1 MWLSKT
7 KALNFVVG
15 LIVISFLQ
23 YSYFNYRVGNEHRT
37 LSEAVD
43 ILMFDFSESI
53 AFSDLYEEN
62 KDKAIEENIFIP
74 VSCDRHLVF
83 NKCDISRDVQIA
95 TIQQR
100 IEALQA
106 EIFLDGYMKETV
118 GRSISL
124 YKESIL
130 KIKQKKI
137 NELIESEQKSW
148 EEGRQERLE
157 HKVDELLVRIDNL
170 EKEQSHEVE

>member
-7 KALNFVVG
+7 KVLSFVVG

-43 ILMFDFSESI
+43 ILTFKFSETI
-53 AFSDLYEEN
+53 AYEDLYEEN
-62 KDKAIEENIFIP
+62 KDKAIGENISLR
-74 VSCDRHLVF
+74 VSCNRILLL
-83 NKCDISRDVQIA
+83 NKCDIRRDVQIA

-148 EEGRQERLE
+148 EEGREERLE
-157 HKVDELLVRIDNL
+157 KKVDELLLRIDSL
-170 EKEQSHEVE
+170 EKEQNHDGK

>member
-7 KALNFVVG
+7 KVLNFAVG

-37 LSEAVD
+37 LSEAVG
-43 ILMFDFSESI
+43 ILTFKFSEVI
-53 AFSDLYEEN
+53 AYEDLYEEN

-95 TIQQR
+95 TRQQR

-106 EIFLDGYMKETV
+106 ENFEDYMKETV
-118 GRSISL
+118 ERRISD

-130 KIKQKKI
+130 NLKQIKI
-137 NELIESEQKSW
+137 NELMESEQKSW
-148 EEGRQERLE
+148 EESREERLE
-157 HKVDELLVRIDNL
+157 QKVDELLVRIDKL
-170 EKEQSHEVE
+170 EKEQNHEGK